1 MAWHPATGLGLIGLG
16 NLRYAPCRPVVD
28 EQLRVLVL
36 ADAVPRRRVLPST
49 DVRAFRPIAE
59 GLLAS
64 WDDAVADEAFAMN
77 MDLDEPR
84 ALRRAAVEKVA
95 AELGPFRPD
104 ASRPEVSESPAH
116 LAWWLRGERGWVRLV
131 LLVTPEPR
139 PRIQRFAVAAVP
151 DASDT
156 LAAVA
161 DAILLA
167 ASGPSPGVADR
178 ASSPRRIWT

>member
-49 DVRAFRPIAE
+49 DVRAFRPIVE

-84 ALRRAAVEKVA
+84 DLRRAAVEKVV

-104 ASRPEVSESPAH
+104 ASRPVVSE
-116 LAWWLRGERGWVRLV
+116 
-131 LLVTPEPR
+131 
-139 PRIQRFAVAAVP
+139 
-151 DASDT
+151 
-156 LAAVA
+156 
-161 DAILLA
+161 
-167 ASGPSPGVADR
+167 
-178 ASSPRRIWT
+178 